1 MGKFSRD
8 KGLRGERDLVN
19 LLRERG
25 IAAERVPLSGAAG
38 GSFGG
43 DVVAMFDGRKTLIE
57 CKVRADGF
65 KQIYGWLA
73 VVDMLAIKRDRA
85 EWLVVMPISKYLE
98 ENQREDIKSII
109 GTEQGR

>member
-1 MGKFSRD
+1 MPKFSRD
-8 KGLRGERDLVN
+8 KGLRSERELVN
-19 LLRERG
+19 LLRDRG
-25 IAAERVPLSGAAG
+25 IPAERVPLSGAAG

-43 DVVAMFDGRKTLIE
+43 DVVAMFDGKKTLIE

-98 ENQREDIKSII
+98 EKQ
-109 GTEQGR
+109 

>member
-43 DVVAMFDGRKTLIE
+43 DVIATIGGEKKLIE

-65 KQIYGWLA
+65 KQIYGWLGGN
-73 VVDMLAIKRDRA
+73 DLLAIKRDHDK
-85 EWLVVMPISKYLE
+85 WLVVQTFEEYL
-98 ENQREDIKSII
+98 N
-109 GTEQGR
+109 GH